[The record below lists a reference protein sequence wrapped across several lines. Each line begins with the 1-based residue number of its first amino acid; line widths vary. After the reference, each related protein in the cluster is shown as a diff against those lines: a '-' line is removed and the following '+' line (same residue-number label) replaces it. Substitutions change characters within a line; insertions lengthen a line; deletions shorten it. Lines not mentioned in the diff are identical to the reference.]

1 MRKIRKN
8 IFEKLNF
15 ISLLIL
21 PLLLFISC
29 ENIQFNQSLRRQLDE
44 EFSVTY
50 SFYEYSDLDS
60 PHQEMNLYTGRS
72 VSSSSFPVFTHTD
85 EFLVGWQYFFSD
97 IENARLPSN
106 FSLND
111 KGFISSFRAGLK
123 AEKLYAVWK
132 AKRTVRFETN
142 LDLVIDSV
150 VVAEGDTISAP
161 EIQQKYGRYRF
172 KGWYADEEF
181 TQVWDFS
188 TPILEDTTLYAK
200 WLEVNNIT
208 YYKNDGSQDSS
219 YSEFDLDMNYTV
231 YNYMFGE
238 RSGYGFV
245 GWSDTPDGSVKY
257 YTGDVIESLHEDL
270 NLYAVWSTDVITIT
284 YIDKSQTYASKI
296 SRYGRG
302 AHIQVGYALNDNEYW
317 YSYLYNSW
325 RITGKEIKGYS
336 TNPDADIENLE
347 FNRWGSH
354 QVTETDEEGNTY
366 NNWSNYLA
374 VDDSMTFY
382 AFWGDKIYYV
392 YFRYYNLDNEE
403 SWFATQEVVYNTKA
417 QRPETVP
424 SLRGYSFVDWYER
437 KWNGILGEYEL
448 SDTPFDFDTVFNE
461 DNFERIEGINL
472 FAKFEEA
479 DTGEVSAT
487 VEFEES
493 PESDISVTYEGSGN
507 DRNFTAPAGYLSYK
521 WYLDGVEQTAL
532 ANQNA
537 VTIDASSLAVGWHDV
552 SLIVYDGTN
561 YYSWSGQFYK

>member
-8 IFEKLNF
+8 IEKLSI
-15 ISLLIL
+15 ISLLISL
-21 PLLLFISC
+21 PLLFAAC
-29 ENIQFNQSLRRQLDE
+29 ENIQFNQDIRKQLNE

-50 SFYEYSDLDS
+50 SFYETSEPDS
-60 PHQEMNLYTGRS
+60 SHQELNLYTGRT
-72 VSSSSFPVFTHTD
+72 VSSASFPVFTHED
-85 EFLVGWQYFFSD
+85 EFLMGWKYFFSD
-97 IENARLPSN
+97 PENERLPSN

-111 KGFISSFRAGLK
+111 KGYISSFRAGLK
-123 AEKLYAVWK
+123 PEKLYAVWK
-132 AKRTVRFETN
+132 AKRTVSFVTN
-142 LDLVIDSV
+142 IDLVINPV
-150 VVAEGDTISAP
+150 IVADGEKVTAP
-161 EIQQKYGRYRF
+161 DFQKKIGRYRF
-172 KGWYADEEF
+172 VAWYADEEL
-181 TQVWDFS
+181 TEVWDFT
-188 TPILEDTTLYAK
+188 TPITEDITLYAK
-200 WLEVNNIT
+200 WIEFNNIR

-245 GWSDTPDGSVKY
+245 GWADTPDGSVKY

-336 TNPDADIENLE
+336 TNPDADIDNLE

>member
-15 ISLLIL
+15 ISLLFL
-21 PLLLFISC
+21 PLLLFTSC
-29 ENIQFNQSLRRQLDE
+29 ENIQFNQSLRKQLDE

-50 SFYEYSDLDS
+50 SFYEYPDLDS

-132 AKRTVRFETN
+132 AKRTVRFETG

-150 VVAEGDTISAP
+150 VVAEGDTVSAP

-219 YSEFDLDMNYTV
+219 YSEFDIDINYSISDC
-231 YNYMFGE
+231 MFGE
-238 RSGYGFV
+238 RSGYGFL
-245 GWSDTPDGSVKY
+245 GWSDSPEGSIKY
-257 YTGDVIESLHEDL
+257 YAGDVIESLHEDL
-270 NLYAVWSTDVITIT
+270 ILYAVWSTDIIIIT
-284 YIDKSQTYASKI
+284 YIDKSQTYTQKTA
-296 SRYGRG
+296 RYGRG
-302 AHIQVGYALNDNEYW
+302 AHIRVGNTLNENESW
-317 YSYLYNSW
+317 YQNLYYTWKIN
-325 RITGKEIKGYS
+325 GKEIKGYS
-336 TNPDADIENLE
+336 TNPDAEIDNLE
-347 FNRWGSH
+347 FDRWGSH
-354 QVTETDEEGNTY
+354 MVTALDEEGNTY
-366 NNWSNYLA
+366 NTWSNYLP
-374 VDDSMTFY
+374 VDDNMTFY
-382 AFWGDKIYYV
+382 AFWGDKTYYV
-392 YFRYYNLDNEE
+392 YFRYYNLDNEMQY
-403 SWFATQEVVYNTKA
+403 FDYQEVAWNTKA
-417 QRPETVP
+417 QRPDSVP
-424 SLRGYSFVDWYER
+424 ALRGYSFVDWYRR
-437 KWNGILGEYEL
+437 KWNGRLQEYEFE
-448 SDTPFDFDTVFNE
+448 DTPFDFDTVFNE
-461 DNFERIEGINL
+461 DNIGDFGIEL

-479 DTGEVSAT
+479 DTGQAAVS
-487 VEFEES
+487 VGFEEN
-493 PESDISVTYEGSGN
+493 PESDISVMYEGTGN
-507 DRNFTAPAGYLSYK
+507 DRVFTAPAGYLSYK
-521 WYLDGVEQTAL
+521 WYLDGVELTSL
-532 ANQNA
+532 ANQNE
-537 VTIDASSLAVGWHDV
+537 VTIDAGSLTVGWHDV